1 MGYYQIKKKQIIKTD
16 IDTLWSFVSRPENLN
31 KITPNDIGF
40 QIINHSTKFQM
51 GFATDHFCTT

>member
-31 KITPNDIGF
+31 KITPTDIGF
-40 QIINHSTKFQM
+40 QIINQSI
-51 GFATDHFCTT
+51 